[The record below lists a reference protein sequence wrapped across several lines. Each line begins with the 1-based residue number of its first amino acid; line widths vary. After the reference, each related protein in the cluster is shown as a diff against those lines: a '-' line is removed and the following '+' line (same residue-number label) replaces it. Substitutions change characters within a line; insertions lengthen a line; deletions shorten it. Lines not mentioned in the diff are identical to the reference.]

1 MPLALFG
8 IGGGLGLAVNL
19 IVLFLIVV
27 YLALIYWTYL
37 DARRRIEDPVLIACA
52 TAASVFPYLGTIVYT
67 ILRPPEFLE
76 DREERELELRAAELE
91 LRQRIEQSCPHC
103 EYPVERSYLRCP
115 NCERRLRNP
124 CRKCSKPLDPRWGIC
139 PYCETEVRKSS
150 GPSGRPAAP
159 RTGSGRLGLPHSI
172 SAPDGGGVR
181 TLGIGRQMIHV
192 ARDVR
197 QSRRDCVGQ
206 MRAFDPAGHQV
217 AGHNAARPSIDHDQ
231 VEHFGTPGTWSPGRC
246 RPGAPG
252 LVGAQQQL
260 LAGGLR
266 AWNVRVHLCA
276 AE

>member
-37 DARRRIEDPVLIACA
+37 DARRRIEDPILIACA

-103 EYPVERSYLRCP
+103 EYPVDRSYLRCP

-124 CRKCSKPLDPRWGIC
+124 CRQCHKPLDPRWGIC
-139 PYCETEVRKSS
+139 PYCETEVRKQQRPEREARRTDRQRAARSAAQRKARTD
-150 GPSGRPAAP
+150 GTTRREPAAP
-159 RTGSGRLGLPHSI
+159 
-172 SAPDGGGVR
+172 V
-181 TLGIGRQMIHV
+181 
-192 ARDVR
+192 
-197 QSRRDCVGQ
+197 
-206 MRAFDPAGHQV
+206 
-217 AGHNAARPSIDHDQ
+217 AARPQ
-231 VEHFGTPGTWSPGRC
+231 Q
-246 RPGAPG
+246 RPSSSS
-252 LVGAQQQL
+252 
-260 LAGGLR
+260 R
-266 AWNVRVHLCA
+266 
-276 AE
+276 